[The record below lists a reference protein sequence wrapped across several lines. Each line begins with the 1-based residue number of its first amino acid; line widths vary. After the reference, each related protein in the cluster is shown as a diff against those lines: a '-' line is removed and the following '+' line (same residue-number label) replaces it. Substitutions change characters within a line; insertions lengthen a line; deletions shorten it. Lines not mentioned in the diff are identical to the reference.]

1 MLRQIR
7 RFTAPIFSSLFL
19 LLLVSCGGSG
29 GGTDTDATAGRTGT
43 VGILLTDKPADPSL
57 FSAINATIV
66 KVELMPKEDE
76 DDRVSIYDG
85 DPKTFDLLRLKN
97 ESIPL
102 TFDDTV
108 PVGSYCKIRLTLSDL
123 ELVLADDTPDV
134 ATDNKTNH
142 PKLPGNGKLDLVVRG
157 CFDVEEDSSA
167 MLQLDIDAG
176 KSIHITGN
184 GKNKYK
190 FRPVIFID
198 VIDQTFESKLV
209 RLNGVITRV
218 NLDERTLLLCRT
230 IPARDA
236 NSHGCVRVHLG
247 DDAAFFDNL
256 DHAGAPRAIKELL
269 DEDKLEEPA
278 TVIGRARRLIAEK
291 DKHDDDRDNDHDG
304 DVDDDEEDMRH
315 AWMALDGLVVELG
328 EFLQLEGTVD
338 ENADT
343 DGFDMTVKPGSPVS
357 SADALAVVLQAGST
371 DINGTRIISPTG
383 ELLDYTQIIVPRAV
397 QVDGVLELSSDS
409 MLKAALVIVDIDE
422 DGKEQVTGTIL
433 SLGDDNMI
441 IAPDAD
447 TVCGISSNQLFVTL
461 DDDLDLLTVVIT
473 DMSSVITPGGSLEV
487 GQAVGMT
494 GSCEGSEYMTD
505 NVVIIDDQR

>member
-1 MLRQIR
+1 MLRQMH
-7 RFTAPIFSSLFL
+7 RFAVPIFSSLLL

-29 GGTDTDATAGRTGT
+29 GGTDADATAGRTGT

-66 KVELMPKEDE
+66 KVELMPEEDE

-123 ELVLADDTPDV
+123 ELVLADDTPDDV
-134 ATDNKTNH
+134 TDNETNH
-142 PKLPGNGKLDLVVRG
+142 PKLPGNGKLDLVVLD
-157 CFDVEEDSSA
+157 CFDVEEDSNA
-167 MLQLDIDAG
+167 TLQLDIDAG
-176 KSIHITGN
+176 KSIHINGN
-184 GKNKYK
+184 GKDKYQ

-198 VIDQTFESKLV
+198 VIDDEFESKLV
-209 RLNGVITRV
+209 RVNGVITSV
-218 NLDERTLLLCRT
+218 NLEERTLLLCQA
-230 IPARDA
+230 IPTQD
-236 NSHGCVRVHLG
+236 SDSDGCVKVHLG

-256 DHAGAPRAIKELL
+256 DHGGAPRSIEELL
-269 DEDKLEEPA
+269 AEDKLEEEA
-278 TVIGRARRLIAEK
+278 TVIGKARHLIADKE
-291 DKHDDDRDNDHDG
+291 KHDDDRDDDR
-304 DVDDDEEDMRH
+304 DDDDEDERH

-328 EFLQLEGTVD
+328 DFLQLEGTVD
-338 ENADT
+338 VDANT
-343 DGFDMTVKPGSPVS
+343 DGFDMTVNPGNPVS
-357 SADALAVVLQAGST
+357 SANALSVMLQAGSEG
-371 DINGTRIISPTG
+371 INGTRIISPTG
-383 ELLDYTQIIVPRAV
+383 RLLDHTQIIFPRSV

-409 MLKAALVIVDIDE
+409 ILNAALVIVDIDE
-422 DGKEQVTGTIL
+422 DGEEQVTGTIL

-473 DMSSVITPGGSLEV
+473 EMSSVITPGGSLEV
-487 GQAVGMT
+487 DQTVGMT
-494 GSCEGSEYMTD
+494 GSCEGSNYMTD
-505 NVVIIDDQR
+505 NVVIVDDQR

>member
-1 MLRQIR
+1 MKN
-7 RFTAPIFSSLFL
+7 FHVL
-19 LLLVSCGGSG
+19 LCSFFILTLSACGGG
-29 GGTDTDATAGRTGT
+29 GGTDTTAGRTGT

-57 FSAINATIV
+57 FSVINATIV
-66 KVELMPKEDE
+66 KVELMPEEDE

-85 DPKTFDLLRLKN
+85 DPKTFDLLRLKS
-97 ESIPL
+97 ESVPL

-134 ATDNKTNH
+134 ATDNKTYH

-157 CFDVEEDSSA
+157 CFDVEEDSNA
-167 MLQLDIDAG
+167 TLQLDIDAG

-218 NLDERTLLLCRT
+218 NLNERTLLLCRA
-230 IPARDA
+230 IPAQDA
-236 NSHGCVRVHLG
+236 KSHGCVKVHLG

-256 DHAGAPRAIKELL
+256 DHAGTPRAIKELL

-278 TVIGRARRLIAEK
+278 TVIGRVRRLIAEK
-291 DKHDDDRDNDHDG
+291 DNNDHDG

-328 EFLQLEGTVD
+328 DFLQLEGAVD
-338 ENADT
+338 EDADA
-343 DGFDMTVKPGSPVS
+343 DGFDMTVKPGSAVS
-357 SADALAVVLQAGST
+357 SANALGVVLQAGST
-371 DINGTRIISPTG
+371 SINGTRIISPTG
-383 ELLDYTQIIVPRAV
+383 ELLDYTQIIVPRSV

-409 MLKAALVIVDIDE
+409 MLKAALVIVDVDEDE

-433 SLGDDNMI
+433 SLGVDNMI
-441 IAPDAD
+441 VAPDAD

-473 DMSSVITPGGSLEV
+473 DISSVITPGGSLQV

-494 GSCEGSEYMTD
+494 GSCEGNGYMTD